1 MLLRLSR
8 MPPGAT
14 ALAIAVAVL
23 GEDVALHDARLL
35 AELDEE
41 SAASALDRLAAADL
55 LAAEQ
60 PLRFVHPILREA
72 VYGDLGPAER
82 MRWHARAAQ
91 LLQRQT
97 AGSGRLASHL
107 LHTAPG
113 GSAETVVALQ
123 AAARAAL
130 GRGAPEIAVRYLRR
144 AVLEPPAPDAL
155 AGVLLALGAASF
167 LAGERLEEVQVNV
180 REAIEQTS
188 EPGTRM
194 GAWLLLARATLLH
207 GQAAAAVLEEAIAD
221 TADEQLVM
229 PLEAELA
236 AVGLT
241 HPDTCE
247 QAAARIARLAVPVG
261 ENHVQR
267 LALCNIAALAG
278 FEGRPST
285 EVADLCRRALGGGR
299 FVAVEGSDSSA
310 LYQAIWLLATADCA
324 GEARA
329 AAEVALTDGRARGSL
344 WGISAG
350 LGLCAFAAFRAGA
363 ISDAVADGR
372 QALIIQGLPP
382 IAVIPLS
389 MRLVM
394 ALIERGELD
403 QADAVLARAGAGP
416 GLPEIMTTSI
426 VIYAR
431 GMLRLAQGRIGEGL
445 ADLLEFGRRA
455 ERARLRN
462 PEYAWRANAA
472 LALTRLGDQE
482 QAQQLAD
489 EHALLAQRWG
499 TASAIGVA
507 LRTRGILAGGEAG
520 IGLLREA
527 VAAHEASPMLHEHA
541 RTLLELGAALR
552 REGQRSE
559 SVVLLRRAVDLARR
573 CGALAT
579 AERAH
584 EELTVAGARP
594 RRLQFSGV
602 ESLTPS
608 ERRVATLAAEG
619 LSNREVAESLFVTA
633 KTVENHLGR
642 TYTKLGIGS
651 REQLRPLLEE
661 APLGGS
667 AQTRPASERASGAS
681 EPVGALFGVA
691 LDRQLAQP

>member
-1 MLLRLSR
+1 
-8 MPPGAT
+8 
-14 ALAIAVAVL
+14 
-23 GEDVALHDARLL
+23 
-35 AELDEE
+35 
-41 SAASALDRLAAADL
+41 
-55 LAAEQ
+55 
-60 PLRFVHPILREA
+60 
-72 VYGDLGPAER
+72 
-82 MRWHARAAQ
+82 
-91 LLQRQT
+91 
-97 AGSGRLASHL
+97 
-107 LHTAPG
+107 
-113 GSAETVVALQ
+113 
-123 AAARAAL
+123 
-130 GRGAPEIAVRYLRR
+130 
-144 AVLEPPAPDAL
+144 
-155 AGVLLALGAASF
+155 VLLALGAASF

-472 LALTRLGDQE
+472 LA
-482 QAQQLAD
+482 
-489 EHALLAQRWG
+489 QRWG